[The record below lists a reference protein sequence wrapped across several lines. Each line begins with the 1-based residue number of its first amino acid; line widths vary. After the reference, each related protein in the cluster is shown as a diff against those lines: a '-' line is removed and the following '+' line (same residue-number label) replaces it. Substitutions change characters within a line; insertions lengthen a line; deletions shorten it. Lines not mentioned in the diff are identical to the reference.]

1 MLAVKILGIIDIV
14 TALAIYTNIT
24 LFFLTIP
31 LFLIHF
37 VKGIASIGADI
48 VGKLYGLVDI
58 ISAFVIIF
66 NNFNLPGV
74 MEIFLILVLL
84 FKGVTSLL

>member
-1 MLAVKILGIIDIV
+1 MLVVKVLGIIDIV

-24 LFFLTIP
+24 LLFLTFP

-48 VGKLYGLVDI
+48 VGKLYGLVDVISGFI
-58 ISAFVIIF
+58 IL
-66 NNFNLPGV
+66 FNLNLPFV
-74 MEIFLILVLL
+74 FEIIIILVLL
-84 FKGVTSLL
+84 FKGITSLL

>member
-31 LFLIHF
+31 LFLVHF
-37 VKGIASIGADI
+37 VKGIASTGADI
-48 VGKLYGLVDI
+48 VGRLYGIVDI
-58 ISAFVIIF
+58 VSAFIILF
-66 NNFNLPGV
+66 NMNLPGV
-74 MEIFLILVLL
+74 IEIFLILILM

>member
-1 MLAVKILGIIDIV
+1 MLAVKVLGIIDIV

-24 LFFLTIP
+24 LLFLTFP

-48 VGKLYGLVDI
+48 VGKLYGLVDVISGFI
-58 ISAFVIIF
+58 IL
-66 NNFNLPGV
+66 FNLNLPFV
-74 MEIFLILVLL
+74 FEIIIILVLL
-84 FKGVTSLL
+84 FKGITSLL

>member
-14 TALAIYTNIT
+14 TALVIYTHIT

-31 LFLIHF
+31 LFLIHLI
-37 VKGIASIGADI
+37 KGVASMGADI
-48 VGKLYGLVDI
+48 VGKIYGLVDI
-58 ISAFVIIF
+58 ISAFAILFSLIF
-66 NNFNLPGV
+66 PFAIA
-74 MEIFLILVLL
+74 IFLILVLL

>member
-31 LFLIHF
+31 LFLVHF
-37 VKGIASIGADI
+37 IKGIASIGADI

-58 ISAFVIIF
+58 VSAFIIL
-66 NNFNLPGV
+66 FNLNLPV
-74 MEIFLILVLL
+74 VVEIFLILILM
-84 FKGVTSLL
+84 FKGITSLL